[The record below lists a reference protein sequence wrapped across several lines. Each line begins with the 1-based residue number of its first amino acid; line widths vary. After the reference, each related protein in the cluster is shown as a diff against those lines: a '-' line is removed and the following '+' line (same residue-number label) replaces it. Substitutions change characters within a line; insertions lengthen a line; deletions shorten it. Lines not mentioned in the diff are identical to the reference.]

1 MQKSNLQ
8 QQDTL
13 TQNRTLAG
21 SLYMTGDK
29 VEGLIVGDCIGVVV
43 GTKSAL

>member
-1 MQKSNLQ
+1 MQRNLQ

-21 SLYMTGDK
+21 SLYITGDK